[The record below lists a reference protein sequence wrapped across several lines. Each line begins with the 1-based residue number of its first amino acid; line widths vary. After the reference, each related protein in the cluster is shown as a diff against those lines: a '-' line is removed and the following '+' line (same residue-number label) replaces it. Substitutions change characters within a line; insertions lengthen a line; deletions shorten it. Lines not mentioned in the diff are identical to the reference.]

1 VKAPL
6 NTFPYSARYPPYTAT
21 KQTVLKT
28 LFATTNYSQ
37 SIAVKGI
44 LAVSL
49 AVGAVKF
56 YSDHKLSIEK
66 GWKAF
71 K

>member
-21 KQTVLKT
+21 KQRVLKT
-28 LFATTNYSQ
+28 LFATTNYPQ
-37 SIAVKGI
+37 SIAVKGT

-49 AVGAVKF
+49 AIGAAIF
-56 YSDHKLSIEK
+56 YSNNRESIEK
-66 GWKAF
+66 A
-71 K
+71 